1 VYKILVGKPE
11 GKKVLGRC
19 RRTWDDN
26 IKMNRR
32 EIKCEGV
39 DWIVSEHRW
48 AVRKC
53 HGVRAVIDDELS
65 HNDFHDGPPPVCGS

>member
-26 IKMNRR
+26 IEMNRR

-39 DWIVSEHRW
+39 DWIVSDHRW
-48 AVRKC
+48 AVIK
-53 HGVRAVIDDELS
+53 
-65 HNDFHDGPPPVCGS
+65 